1 MKQFIISFLLLAVI
15 TGCQKED
22 REKDAFA
29 AEKTMLDVAY
39 GTDPA
44 QKMDVYLPA
53 NRNTTETK
61 VLVLVHGG
69 SWSSGDKTELNEYL
83 PVFKQRLPGYAI
95 FNINYRLGQLPAI
108 NTFPTQEMDVKA
120 AFEAIVGKGDEY
132 GFNREK
138 LAALGVSAGAHL
150 VLLQA
155 YKNSTPKAKA
165 VVDMFGPTDL
175 AAMYNNATTSLE
187 QMILQALLKGTPAT
201 NAALYQSSS
210 PIHFVTAQS
219 PPTLILQGGADP
231 LVSPTQSTALKAKL
245 EATNVPVQFVLYP
258 TEAHGWTGANLT
270 DSYNKIEAFL
280 KTYNP

>member
-1 MKQFIISFLLLAVI
+1 MKQLLFSLFVFVFV

-22 REKDAFA
+22 TPQNN
-29 AEKTMLDVAY
+29 AEKTVLDVAY
-39 GTDPA
+39 GSDPA

-69 SWSSGDKTELNEYL
+69 GWTSGDKTELNEYL

-95 FNINYRLGQLPAI
+95 INMNYRLGQLPST
-108 NTFPTQEMDVKA
+108 NPFPTQELDVKA
-120 AFEAIVGKGDEY
+120 AFDAIVAKADEY
-132 GFNREK
+132 GYNREK

-155 YKNSTPKAKA
+155 YKNNTPKLKA

-175 AAMYNNATTSLE
+175 AAMYNDATTSLE
-187 QMILQALLKGTPAT
+187 QLILQALLKGTPST
-201 NAALYQSSS
+201 NAELYQTSS
-210 PIHFVTAQS
+210 PISYVSAQS

-231 LVSPTQSTALKAKL
+231 LVKPSQSTALKLKL
-245 EATNVPVQFVLYP
+245 EAANVPVQMVLYP
-258 TEAHGWTGANLT
+258 TEGHGWTGANLT
-270 DSYNKIEAFL
+270 DTYNKIEAFL

>member
-1 MKQFIISFLLLAVI
+1 MKQLFFSLLLFVFV

-22 REKDAFA
+22 TRQDS

-39 GTDPA
+39 GPDPA

-95 FNINYRLGQLPAI
+95 FNINYRLGQLPST
-108 NTFPTQEMDVKA
+108 NPFPTQEMDVKA
-120 AFEAIVGKGDEY
+120 AFDAIVAKAEEY

-138 LAALGVSAGAHL
+138 MTALGVSAGAHL

-155 YKNSTPKAKA
+155 YKNNTPKLKA

-175 AAMYNNATTSLE
+175 VAMYNGASTQLE
-187 QMILQALLKGTPAT
+187 QFILQALLKGTPAT
-201 NAALYQSSS
+201 NAELYQTSS
-210 PIHFVTAQS
+210 PINYISAQS

-231 LVSPTQSTALKAKL
+231 LVAPSQSTALKTKL
-245 EATNVPVQFVLYP
+245 EAANVPVQMVLYP
-258 TEAHGWTGANLT
+258 TEGHGWTGANLT
-270 DSYNKIEAFL
+270 DSYNKIETFL

>member
-1 MKQFIISFLLLAVI
+1 MKQLLFSLFFFVFV
-15 TGCQKED
+15 TSCQKED
-22 REKDAFA
+22 TPQNN
-29 AEKTMLDVAY
+29 AEKTVLDVAY
-39 GTDPA
+39 GSDPA

-69 SWSSGDKTELNEYL
+69 GWTSGDKTELNEYL

-95 FNINYRLGQLPAI
+95 ININYRLGQLPAT
-108 NTFPTQEMDVKA
+108 NPFPTQEVDVKA
-120 AFEAIVGKGDEY
+120 AFDAIVAKAEEY

-138 LAALGVSAGAHL
+138 MAALGVSAGAHL

-155 YKNSTPKAKA
+155 YKNNTPKLKA

-175 AAMYNNATTSLE
+175 VALYNGATTPLE
-187 QMILQALLKGTPAT
+187 QLILQALLKGTPAT
-201 NAALYQSSS
+201 NAELYQTSS
-210 PIHFVTAQS
+210 PVNYVSAQS
-219 PPTLILQGGADP
+219 PPTLILQGGVDP
-231 LVSPTQSTALKAKL
+231 LVAPSQSSSLKVKL
-245 EATNVPVQFVLYP
+245 EAANVPVQMVLYP
-258 TEAHGWTGANLT
+258 TEGHGWSGPNLT

>member
-1 MKQFIISFLLLAVI
+1 MKQLLFSLFVFVFV
-15 TGCQKED
+15 TSCQKED
-22 REKDAFA
+22 TRQDN

-39 GTDPA
+39 GSDPA

-69 SWSSGDKTELNEYL
+69 GWTSGDKTELNEYL

-95 FNINYRLGQLPAI
+95 INMNYRLGQLPST
-108 NTFPTQEMDVKA
+108 NPFPTQEADVKA
-120 AFEAIVGKGDEY
+120 AFDAIVAKADEY
-132 GFNREK
+132 GYNREK

-155 YKNSTPKAKA
+155 YKNNTPKLKA

-175 AAMYNNATTSLE
+175 AAMYNDATTPLE
-187 QMILQALLKGTPAT
+187 QLILQALLKGTPAT
-201 NAALYQSSS
+201 NAELYQTSS
-210 PIHFVTAQS
+210 PIRYVSAQS

-231 LVSPTQSTALKAKL
+231 LVKPSQSTALKIKL
-245 EATNVPVQFVLYP
+245 ETANVPVQMVLYP
-258 TEAHGWTGANLT
+258 TEGHGWTGANLT
-270 DSYNKIEAFL
+270 DTYNKIEAFL

>member
-1 MKQFIISFLLLAVI
+1 MLLFVFV

-22 REKDAFA
+22 TRQDN

-39 GTDPA
+39 GSDPA
-44 QKMDVYLPA
+44 QKMDIYLPA

-95 FNINYRLGQLPAI
+95 FNINYRLGQLPST
-108 NTFPTQEMDVKA
+108 NPFPTQEMDVKA
-120 AFEAIVGKGDEY
+120 AFDAIVTKAEEY

-138 LAALGVSAGAHL
+138 MAALGVSAGAHL

-155 YKNSTPKAKA
+155 YKNNTPKLKA

-175 AAMYNNATTSLE
+175 VAMYNGATTQLE
-187 QMILQALLKGTPAT
+187 QFILQSLLKGTPTT
-201 NAALYQSSS
+201 NAELYQTSS
-210 PIHFVTAQS
+210 PINYVSAQS

-231 LVSPTQSTALKAKL
+231 LVAPSQSTALKTKL
-245 EATNVPVQFVLYP
+245 EAANVPVQMVLYP
-258 TEAHGWTGANLT
+258 TEGHGWTGANLT

>member
-1 MKQFIISFLLLAVI
+1 MKQLFFSLLLFVFV

-22 REKDAFA
+22 TRQDN

-39 GTDPA
+39 GSDPA
-44 QKMDVYLPA
+44 QKMDIYLPA

-95 FNINYRLGQLPAI
+95 FNINYRLGQLPST
-108 NTFPTQEMDVKA
+108 NPFPTQEMDVKA
-120 AFEAIVGKGDEY
+120 AFDAIVTKAEEY

-138 LAALGVSAGAHL
+138 MAALGVSAGAHL

-155 YKNSTPKAKA
+155 YKNNTPKLKA

-175 AAMYNNATTSLE
+175 VAMYNGATTQLE
-187 QMILQALLKGTPAT
+187 QFILQSLLKGTPTT
-201 NAALYQSSS
+201 NAELYQTSS
-210 PIHFVTAQS
+210 PINYVSAQS

-231 LVSPTQSTALKAKL
+231 LVAPSQSTALKTKL
-245 EATNVPVQFVLYP
+245 EAANVPVQMVLYP
-258 TEAHGWTGANLT
+258 TEGHGWTGANLT